1 MSDTACVVCYRDV
14 RYYSVGACDHSV
26 CFECSV
32 RMRVLLEQNEC
43 PICRQI
49 LDQVIFT
56 RGKKHYNDVKDR
68 IRMFIL
74 IPRYGVYVED
84 EDIKYGYEAL
94 LEHRCSICKNEPPFK
109 DFREL
114 KIHVQRVHELYACDL
129 CTEYIRQFS
138 RERRFYSRGDLAYH
152 KRKGDRDDKS
162 HRGHPLCHFCDRRYF
177 DQDELFKHLRK
188 DHFFCHF
195 CDADGHNFYY
205 DSYDDLRIHFR
216 KEHFLCEEE
225 DCKEERFTTAFR
237 TEIDLKAHL
246 TSAHSRLLG
255 KHGTKQA
262 RVLDVEFSYGSRSD
276 DERRSRR
283 FRDGPRQ
290 TQRNRDGMENEESLF
305 AYETP
310 PAVPP
315 SKPVNTESVQ
325 DFPTLE
331 GAAPS
336 TVLPVTSNGT
346 GHSTNSSIAQRLAL
360 KSGLNVASTAS
371 TAAPGRPNWNAK
383 VSGASKLDEEFP
395 ALGGPTRSNPSSAA
409 TISYSAQGSMHPQ
422 HGQFFTS
429 VAVSSKAPPQPHRQ
443 RSQPKQNG
451 FGAEEFPSLGN
462 PSRARGVNGSAWT
475 GSGVKM
481 KPVPRSKKVA
491 PAPNL
496 GRKVEV
502 DPSDDFHFVPLSV
515 SRARRDSLSEKFEVK
530 DDIGPESTTN
540 KEKSK
545 KKKKNRDKDDNSNN
559 MPLNAAA
566 IFTGGSLGHV
576 EGGTIRNTEDDF
588 PSLQAVRNSLPTG
601 PGGARRFH

>member
-1 MSDTACVVCYRDV
+1 MSDSACVVCYRDV
-14 RYYSVGACDHSV
+14 KYYSVGACDHSV

-56 RGKKHYNDVKDR
+56 RGKRQYKDVKEKL
-68 IRMFIL
+68 RMYIM

-109 DFREL
+109 DFKEL
-114 KIHVQRVHELYACDL
+114 KIHVLRVHDLHSCDL
-129 CTEYIRQFS
+129 CTEYIKQFS
-138 RERRFYSRGDLAYH
+138 KERRFYSRGDLAYH

-162 HRGHPLCHFCDRRYF
+162 HRGHPLCQFCDRRYF

-195 CDADGHNFYY
+195 CDADGYNFYY
-205 DSYDDLRIHFR
+205 DTYDDLRIHFR

-225 DCKEERFTTAFR
+225 DCKEERFTTVFR

-246 TSAHSRLLG
+246 TTAHSRLLG
-255 KHGTKQA
+255 KFGTKQA
-262 RVLDVEFSYGSRSD
+262 RVLDVEFSYGPRSD
-276 DERRSRR
+276 EERRSRR
-283 FRDGPRQ
+283 FRDGPRP
-290 TQRNRDGMENEESLF
+290 QRNRDAMENEDSLF
-305 AYETP
+305 AFESVPAP
-310 PAVPP
+310 PPP
-315 SKPVNTESVQ
+315 KPVNTESVQ

-331 GAAPS
+331 GAAPP

-360 KSGLNVASTAS
+360 KSGLNVAAS

-395 ALGGPTRSNPSSAA
+395 ALGGSRSYQSSGA
-409 TISYSAQGSMHPQ
+409 TSSYSAQGNSTYH
-422 HGQFFTS
+422 HHVKSFTNAA
-429 VAVSSKAPPQPHRQ
+429 VAPKAPPQHHKP

-451 FGAEEFPSLGN
+451 FVDEEFPTLGN
-462 PSRARGVNGSAWT
+462 PSRGVNGSAWT

-481 KPVPRSKKVA
+481 KQVPRSKKVA

-515 SRARRDSLSEKFEVK
+515 SRARRDSLSEKFELQDAV
-530 DDIGPESTTN
+530 GPDSTTN
-540 KEKSK
+540 KEKPK

-588 PSLQAVRNSLPTG
+588 PSLQAVRSSLPTG
-601 PGGARRFH
+601 PARRY